1 MADSQACDLI
11 CAALSAH
18 QGLQAALLSK
28 VGVPPLTLLH
38 SMSLHTLP
46 CLPLS
51 QLLGYPVRRAK
62 AMTKKSLLKNWTVII
77 QVIILSQHL

>member
-1 MADSQACDLI
+1 
-11 CAALSAH
+11 
-18 QGLQAALLSK
+18 
-28 VGVPPLTLLH
+28 
-38 SMSLHTLP
+38 MSLHTLP

-51 QLLGYPVRRAK
+51 QLLGYPVRREK

>member
-1 MADSQACDLI
+1 MCDLI
-11 CAALSAH
+11 SAALSTH

-28 VGVPPLTLLH
+28 VGVPPLTLLQ
-38 SMSLHTLP
+38 SMNLHTLP

-51 QLLGYPVRRAK
+51 QLLGYPVRREK
-62 AMTKKSLLKNWTVII
+62 AMTKKSLLTNWTVII